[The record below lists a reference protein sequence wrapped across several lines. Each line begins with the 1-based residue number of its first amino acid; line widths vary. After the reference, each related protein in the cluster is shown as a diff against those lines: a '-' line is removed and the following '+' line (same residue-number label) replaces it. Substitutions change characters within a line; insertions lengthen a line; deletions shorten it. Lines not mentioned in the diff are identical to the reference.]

1 MAKDMKEGSLA
12 HLALGARQSSLFSR
26 ESFQEEMMKK
36 REANR
41 SVVCMS
47 QQPEPEQGMKGKPK
61 VLYENTYQLDPKRK
75 FQSSA
80 AQEIIKDTLEKYL
93 KDEKYDANAS
103 AQMAKTLALVIKD
116 TVKEL
121 NYERYR
127 IMCIVSIGQL
137 DEQGIQLVSRCVWDT
152 NRDTSASGSYKNKS
166 LFAVATVFAVYLE

>member
-1 MAKDMKEGSLA
+1 M
-12 HLALGARQSSLFSR
+12 
-26 ESFQEEMMKK
+26 
-36 REANR
+36 
-41 SVVCMS
+41 
-47 QQPEPEQGMKGKPK
+47 
-61 VLYENTYQLDPKRK
+61 
-75 FQSSA
+75 
-80 AQEIIKDTLEKYL
+80 EIIKNTVEKYL

>member
-1 MAKDMKEGSLA
+1 MAKDMKEVSLA
-12 HLALGARQSSLFSR
+12 HLALGVRQASSL
-26 ESFQEEMMKK
+26 
-36 REANR
+36 
-41 SVVCMS
+41 
-47 QQPEPEQGMKGKPK
+47 
-61 VLYENTYQLDPKRK
+61 
-75 FQSSA
+75 
-80 AQEIIKDTLEKYL
+80 EK
-93 KDEKYDANAS
+93 
-103 AQMAKTLALVIKD
+103 ALVIKD